1 MNGGL
6 KALEERV
13 FDRGLCVSC
22 GACVS
27 LCPYLRSWQGRTVKL
42 DECNL
47 GEGRCFDYCP
57 RGKVDL
63 EDLHQKFFGG
73 SYEEIEIGTI
83 RSVLMARASDSVW
96 AGRVQNGGVVSAL
109 TDLAIK
115 EGFIDAAV
123 LTGREVDLLP
133 QGHIVRGREDIMACA
148 GSIYTSGPT
157 LEALNRGPWTGDE
170 RIGIVGLPCM
180 VLALAKMTT
189 SSLDGR
195 WFEKKHLG
203 TLLTTV
209 ESAKAVSRGNTSVV
223 IGGGTGRSK
232 QTQSALLEAMS
243 KISVPMVI
251 DADAIHALAE
261 DPSVIKGKKCIV
273 TPNSSEFFILT
284 GKKIYGLSHK
294 EKIKIVKEESKRL
307 GVVILLK
314 DKPDIISDGN
324 GVALNESGSPYM
336 SVGGTGDVL
345 AGICGALLARVQSS
359 NPFLVAQAA
368 IYISGEAGALAA
380 KELKESLT
388 PMDVIRSIP
397 KVLH

>member
-1 MNGGL
+1 MIKIGKEILKKFYKPRKKGEYFRKYDFGFSLIVGGSEFYSGAP
-6 KALEERV
+6 AL
-13 FDRGLCVSC
+13 S
-22 GACVS
+22 AMAA
-27 LCPYLRSWQGRTVKL
+27 LRSG
-42 DECNL
+42 
-47 GEGRCFDYCP
+47 
-57 RGKVDL
+57 VDRVRIIAP
-63 EDLHQKFFGG
+63 K
-73 SYEEIEIGTI
+73 
-83 RSVLMARASDSVW
+83 RA
-96 AGRVQNGGVVSAL
+96 A
-109 TDLAIK
+109 
-115 EGFIDAAV
+115 
-123 LTGREVDLLP
+123 
-133 QGHIVRGREDIMACA
+133 DII
-148 GSIYTSGPT
+148 SSFSP
-157 LEALNRGPWTGDE
+157 E
-170 RIGIVGLPCM
+170 
-180 VLALAKMTT
+180 MTT